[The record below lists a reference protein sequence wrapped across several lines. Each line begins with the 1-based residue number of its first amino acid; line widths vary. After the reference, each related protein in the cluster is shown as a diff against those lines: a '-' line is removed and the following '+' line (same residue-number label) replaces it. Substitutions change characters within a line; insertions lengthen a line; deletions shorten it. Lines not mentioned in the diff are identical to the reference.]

1 MIIEAMPGLSKRG
14 EIIDRLRERKR
25 ERERGEG
32 ERERERERERESK
45 WESIAGSVRAELP

>member
-1 MIIEAMPGLSKRG
+1 MPGLSKRG